1 MTNSLTGVWNGTYV
15 QSRIGMVTFLATL
28 IETGGAL
35 GGNVTEPCVRPD
47 CAVGGTH
54 NAAIDGHRS
63 GSAVSFVKC
72 YEPSGCGYD
81 TVFYEGL
88 VNADA
93 TEIDG
98 RWRLP
103 GTAASGT
110 FLMVRSIGPAE
121 AVVVEERAKEP
132 AR

>member
-1 MTNSLTGVWNGTYV
+1 MTESLTGVWNGTYV

-47 CAVGGTH
+47 CVAGGTH

-63 GSAVSFVKC
+63 GSAVSFVKR

-103 GTAASGT
+103 GTTLWGT
-110 FLMVRSIGPAE
+110 FLMVRSRKR
-121 AVVVEERAKEP
+121 AVAVTTEEQNTEP
-132 AR
+132 VR